1 MKNLVAI
8 LILCSLF
15 AAPSFAAD
23 DSGGGTVA
31 DSTSSGND
39 FSGMS
44 DSTSTSDS
52 SSTSFPGTSDS
63 TSTSFPGTSDSTST
77 SDSSSSDDGIASPN
91 LDEDDYDEN
100 GDIVVGDSTGTDAI
114 AIVTSSKSRLYSEG
128 RSIVVSGSSA
138 GKVRVYSL
146 TGRLVASQSLVNGET
161 RIGSLQN
168 GVYLV
173 RLSDGTKAKVRVNER

>member
-52 SSTSFPGTSDS
+52 S
-63 TSTSFPGTSDSTST
+63 STSFPGTSDSTST